1 MAKKSLMYSHPKV
14 YDLILKF
21 LHGNSLK
28 ERYEIISREIG
39 SNKKV
44 IDVGCG
50 TGKFAQFL
58 DKTCEYNGI
67 DLNEKFAEHA
77 KNKGLNI
84 KTGNLL
90 DEKNYSQCDVTLICD
105 VLHHVIPNDKKL
117 IEICM
122 NISKKTII
130 CEPFT
135 EDGFFNKCGGIF
147 QNSRLFH
154 NLLGEADGVNTF
166 EDMKEWLAHDR
177 DDVIMLLESYGAKRT
192 IIVGGDIIGIIENNG
207 IQQKSGNNKNV
218 ILQ

>member
-1 MAKKSLMYSHPKV
+1 MYSHPKV
-14 YDLILKF
+14 YNLILKF
-21 LHGNSLK
+21 LHGSSLK

-67 DLNEKFAEHA
+67 DLNEKFVEHA

-90 DEKNYSQCDVTLICD
+90 DEKNYSLCDVTVICD
-105 VLHHVIPNDKKL
+105 VLHHVVPNDKKL
-117 IEICM
+117 VEICK
-122 NISKKTII
+122 NTSKKTII
-130 CEPFT
+130 CEPFGK
-135 EDGFFNKCGGIF
+135 DSFFNVILDKF
-147 QNSRLFH
+147 RDSRIFH

-166 EDMKEWLAHDR
+166 EDMKAWNAHGR
-177 DDVIMLLESYGAKRT
+177 DDIIRLMEGYGAKKT
-192 IIVGGDIIGIIENNG
+192 IVVGDDVIGIIENC
-207 IQQKSGNNKNV
+207 
-218 ILQ
+218 

>member
-1 MAKKSLMYSHPKV
+1 MAKKSLMYNHPKV

-21 LHGNSLK
+21 LHGSSLK
-28 ERYEIISREIG
+28 DRYKIISLEIG
-39 SNKKV
+39 TNKKV

-84 KTGNLL
+84 KIGNLM
-90 DEKNYSQCDVTLICD
+90 DEKNYSSCDVTVICD
-105 VLHHVIPNDKKL
+105 VLHHVVPNDKKL
-117 IEICM
+117 VEICR
-122 NISKKTII
+122 NVSKKTII

-135 EDGFFNKCGGIF
+135 KDCFFNVISGKF

-166 EDMKEWLAHDR
+166 EDMKEWIALDR
-177 DDVIMLLESYGAKRT
+177 DDIIMLMESYGAKRT
-192 IIVGGDIIGIIENNG
+192 ITVGGDVIGIIENNR
-207 IQQKSGNNKNV
+207 IPPKSTNKNF
-218 ILQ
+218 IS